1 MTFPLFRD
9 DNPFQILSLGYVRF
23 PVQYTMSVNC
33 TLYFLLLHL
42 LLQAMRLVCFL
53 NFYINSVIYWP
64 SSGFVFFFFW
74 QYDICP
80 YISRVSQIAHRAT
93 LIFCFLFCSVSICFF
108 RALLFMLTG
117 FSVTFLLTSPKSIF
131 QYLPTQCW
139 LSLCCVTVFMTFQF
153 GIDVIELS
161 CWI

>member
-64 SSGFVFFFFW
+64 SSGFFFFFFS
-74 QYDICP
+74 DNMIFVLTFLECP
-80 YISRVSQIAHRAT
+80 KL
-93 LIFCFLFCSVSICFF
+93 LIEPHWYFAFCSV
-108 RALLFMLTG
+108 
-117 FSVTFLLTSPKSIF
+117 
-131 QYLPTQCW
+131 QYLYASLGHYYSCSQVLVLHFCWQVPNLFFSTYRPSAGSPFAAW
-139 LSLCCVTVFMTFQF
+139 LSLWHSSL
-153 GIDVIELS
+153 E
-161 CWI
+161 

>member
-64 SSGFVFFFFW
+64 SSGFFFFFS
-74 QYDICP
+74 DNM
-80 YISRVSQIAHRAT
+80 
-93 LIFCFLFCSVSICFF
+93 IFVL
-108 RALLFMLTG
+108 
-117 FSVTFLLTSPKSIF
+117 TFLECPK
-131 QYLPTQCW
+131 L
-139 LSLCCVTVFMTFQF
+139 L
-153 GIDVIELS
+153 IEPH
-161 CWI
+161 